1 MGLLPSLRWS
11 LGAALEHEVYL
22 QVPSFLTRPNP
33 ERKALQRLRTAT
45 RAFLALHALPKGA
58 EEAEVRRTYR
68 ELLRALQEAERL

>member
-1 MGLLPSLRWS
+1 MPS
-11 LGAALEHEVYL
+11 YL
-22 QVPSFLTRPNP
+22 TKTNP